1 MLSMSFG
8 RQHKP
13 GPLSVEDTQSSNDC
27 KAMGC
32 GRTSGKRRMA
42 VMADERTQDG

>member
-1 MLSMSFG
+1 MLSVSFG

-13 GPLSVEDTQSSNDC
+13 VPFSVEDTQPSNDC

-32 GRTSGKRRMA
+32 GRTSGKRWMA
-42 VMADERTQDG
+42 VQAEFLTEGQ